1 MSRCV
6 QVYVAEDCAGV
17 GTITESVKQAAQT
30 FQKAWN
36 EQEFDKTDGT
46 ILELK
51 VRPAYASE
59 NNSRL
64 REVLHSIHKFKTL
77 SEDAKRSTPKMKV
90 DVYGIGAPCQGFSR
104 GGSNKGMEDKRS
116 RPLISGYKFVKRHR
130 PKVFILEH
138 VPHFASL
145 KHVATNKK
153 LLKQL
158 KAIGGYRITDR

>member
-1 MSRCV
+1 MSKRV

-36 EQEFDKTDGT
+36 EQEFDNTDGT
-46 ILELK
+46 NLELK
-51 VRPAYASE
+51 VRPIYASE
-59 NNSRL
+59 NNPRL

-77 SEDAKRSTPKMKV
+77 SEDAKRSTANMKV
-90 DVYGIGAPCQGFSR
+90 GVYGIGAPCQGFSR
-104 GGSNKGMEDKRS
+104 GGRNRGMGDQRS
-116 RPLISGYKFVKRHR
+116 RPLISGYRFVKRHR

-145 KHVATNKK
+145 KHVATKK
-153 LLKQL
+153 EAYLRNMNADFAK
-158 KAIGGYRITDR
+158 